1 MWPLI
6 IVAVLAAAD
15 TVQSAPPRAPYEEQA
30 CPFECCTYG
39 AWTATS
45 RVSVRRDRRAN
56 APVVFQVA
64 SGERVDAVTGV
75 VITTRLGTARA
86 KADGT
91 IFESGVPVKKG
102 STVSV
107 LHYTGEGTWKIWV
120 NGTTDSW
127 EIDESTEEPF
137 SYQTLRMVSPPVT
150 TWWVQIRNSK
160 GQVGW
165 TTRVD
170 DFKGKDSCGCS

>member
-1 MWPLI
+1 MWPVLI
-6 IVAVLAAAD
+6 VVVLAAAD
-15 TVQSAPPRAPYEEQA
+15 TLQSTPPRAPHEAWGA

-39 AWTATS
+39 NWTATA
-45 RVSVRRDRRAN
+45 RVSIRRDRRAN

-64 SGERVDAVTGV
+64 SGERVAAVTGV
-75 VITTRLGTARA
+75 VIASRLGTARA

-102 STVSV
+102 TVTV
-107 LHYTGEGTWKIWV
+107 LHYVGEGHWQIWI
-120 NGTTDSW
+120 NGITDTW
-127 EIDESTEEPF
+127 EIDESTEAPF
-137 SYQTLRMVSPPVT
+137 SYQTLRMVSPPKT
-150 TWWVQIRNSK
+150 TWWVQIRNGK

-170 DFKGKDSCGCS
+170 DFTGKDRCGGS